1 MSDTKGDTQQLSP
14 LSPPQQQLVIGPPA
28 AATAVNII
36 EPSSP
41 TFPSDTS
48 LTHQIGDNAPR
59 QLSKGCV
66 IWANVCCVLS
76 VLLAVIFAGSG
87 IFLIVIGSDMRN
99 FNSGSSGIDP
109 SLIGLG
115 VACILVA
122 LIFVLGAF
130 ALKSESN
137 LIRGVF
143 VCLSIIPLIL
153 SIVAAAL
160 FPVMTPAIIFF
171 ILFIVCPSTVVGQQY
186 IRK

>member
-1 MSDTKGDTQQLSP
+1 M
-14 LSPPQQQLVIGPPA
+14 
-28 AATAVNII
+28 
-36 EPSSP
+36 
-41 TFPSDTS
+41 
-48 LTHQIGDNAPR
+48 
-59 QLSKGCV
+59 
-66 IWANVCCVLS
+66 
-76 VLLAVIFAGSG
+76 LLAVGFAGSG
-87 IFLIVIGSDMRN
+87 IFVIVIGSDMRN
-99 FNSGSSGIDP
+99 FDSGSSGIDP

-130 ALKSESN
+130 ALKSASN

-160 FPVMTPAIIFF
+160 FPVMAPAIILF